1 MKTITGSL
9 TPGKNGMLHPVFTC
23 ACKQVM
29 EDYPMARDI
38 SVVCPKCQ
46 TAKNFRI
53 TEFAPRQWSIK
64 PIG

>member
-1 MKTITGSL
+1 
-9 TPGKNGMLHPVFTC
+9 MLHPVFTC